1 MDEPQQSRRRLPRI
15 AAEHVVMVS
24 KSGPEELEA
33 FAKMHS
39 LGLGGCMFVSPEPL
53 GEGTLVDL
61 LLSIGARVV
70 PVKARVVYELPQ
82 DGERREVGVE
92 FLHVEPADVEY
103 LKGFFPSEPEAS

>member
-1 MDEPQQSRRRLPRI
+1 MTDQHPSRRRLPRI

-24 KSGPEELEA
+24 TSGPEELEA
-33 FAKMHS
+33 FAKLHS

-53 GEGTLVDL
+53 GEGALIDL

-82 DGERREVGVE
+82 DGDRREVGVE
-92 FLHVEPADVEY
+92 FLQVADDDVEY
-103 LKGFFPSEPEAS
+103 LKGFFPSETDAI

>member
-1 MDEPQQSRRRLPRI
+1 MTDQHHGRRRLPRI
-15 AAEHVVMVS
+15 AAEHVVLVS

-82 DGERREVGVE
+82 EGDRREVGVE
-92 FLHVEPADVEY
+92 FLHVDTEDVEY
-103 LKGFFPSEPEAS
+103 LKGFFPSETDAL